1 MVYTIAHGQ
10 TMNASAGD
18 GVLTNDVGPNGWT
31 LTVASHSNPAH
42 GTLTLN
48 SDGSFTYAANNNFTG
63 QDSFTY
69 TATDDINAPANTA
82 TVTIN
87 VTDLMPQANWQMLCL
102 AQAQDSHG
110 NNLAYAASLSGT
122 LLGNDPDQDPLT
134 WSLVSGP
141 QAGQGTFT
149 FDSNSGSF
157 TFTPPQNSTMS
168 TATVIVKAN
177 DGALDSNL
185 ATIIFPGY
193 NIPTGGTINSVGLAS
208 PGLGDS
214 FGVGENGTLQVA
226 GPGLLNEAQDP
237 YSSNPPTLGG
247 MIAGPQHGTLS
258 VNSADG
264 SFVYQPNSGFVG
276 EDFFTCEILGQNG
289 SAGYKTDF
297 VTVDPTTASLSFD
310 NLAPGDPSELIPSE
324 QVQPPVNG
332 SPTFATLYLN
342 TLAPQVTGTSLTLSV
357 NSDVT
362 ADIDV
367 YDGIPGQPGTNLL
380 FGYDNGLSSKTWTI
394 GPDLVVLPSQV
405 YVVGL
410 NPTTY
415 DQAVFTLSLTL
426 GVQTQWAPASP
437 PSAPATQP
445 VVAAQKGT
453 VPGAK
458 GYLVA
463 FDGTGDSALDNTDI
477 YQFYDAYDGV
487 KHDYVDGVGN
497 SRDTWFGPVQYPT
510 IAFGDTEALDKA
522 SGALS
527 AVEDFYKD
535 PEHTGVLLDT
545 VGYSRGA
552 YEAVRLVNN
561 VINGGTGIPDLN
573 YKRTTRILG
582 IPTGTTYDGHY
593 LHPQVR
599 FVALISPVMG
609 ALALPFVWSTSL
621 PSGVKWMYQALD
633 DDPNDQFLPQATVTR
648 GDGTAG
654 APDLG
659 YLDGHR
665 AIGKD
670 PKVFAD
676 MVAAAKQIGVQF
688 TWEKT
693 YERVVP
699 DATGGKSSGYNF
711 SRNYHSVS
719 IFVVHLRRVGA
730 HTI

>member
-1 MVYTIAHGQ
+1 
-10 TMNASAGD
+10 
-18 GVLTNDVGPNGWT
+18 WT

-87 VTDLMPQANWQMLCL
+87 VTDLMPQANWQMLYL

-110 NNLAYAASLSGT
+110 NNLAYAASLSGS

-141 QAGQGTFT
+141 QAGQGTFS
-149 FDSNSGSF
+149 FDSNTGSF

-226 GPGLLNEAQDP
+226 APGLLNEAQDP

-264 SFVYQPNSGFVG
+264 SFVYQPNPGFVG

-297 VTVDPTTASLSFD
+297 VTVDPTTVGLSFD
-310 NLAPGDPSELIPSE
+310 SLAPGDPSALIPSE

-332 SPTFATLYLN
+332 SPAFATLYLN
-342 TLAPQVTGTSLTLSV
+342 TVEPQVTGTSLTLSV
-357 NSDVT
+357 NSDVV

-367 YDGIPGQPGTNLL
+367 YDGIPGQSGTNLL
-380 FGYDNGLSSKTWTI
+380 FGADNGLSSATWTI
-394 GPDLVVLPSQV
+394 GPNLVALPSQV

-453 VPGAK
+453 VPGLK
-458 GYLVA
+458 GHLVA
-463 FDGTGDSALDNTDI
+463 FDGSGDSQQDNTDI
-477 YQFYDAYDGV
+477 SQFLTADDGV
-487 KHDYVDGVGN
+487 QNFYEPGVGN
-497 SRDTWFGPVQYPT
+497 PHDTPFGKLRYST
-510 IAFGDTEALDKA
+510 IAFGDAEAMVFERDALREVQTFYSDPKNIHIPLD
-522 SGALS
+522 
-527 AVEDFYKD
+527 VI
-535 PEHTGVLLDT
+535 
-545 VGYSRGA
+545 GYSRGA
-552 YEAVRLVNN
+552 FEAVKLINN
-561 VINGGTGIPDLN
+561 VFNDGTGIGDLR
-573 YKRTTRILG
+573 YKRTTRTLG

-599 FVALISPVMG
+599 FVGLISPVMG
-609 ALALPFVWSTSL
+609 PMRVPFLWSESL
-621 PSGVKWMYQALD
+621 PPGVTSMYQALD
-633 DDPNDQFLPQATVTR
+633 NFPNDDFLPQVTMTRSAGTGGDPDIQYPLAHTV
-648 GDGTAG
+648 
-654 APDLG
+654 
-659 YLDGHR
+659 
-665 AIGKD
+665 IGKD
-670 PKVFAD
+670 PKVEAD
-676 MVAAAKQIGVQF
+676 MVAAAKGVGVQL
-688 TWEKT
+688 K
-693 YERVVP
+693 
-699 DATGGKSSGYNF
+699 
-711 SRNYHSVS
+711 
-719 IFVVHLRRVGA
+719 
-730 HTI
+730 